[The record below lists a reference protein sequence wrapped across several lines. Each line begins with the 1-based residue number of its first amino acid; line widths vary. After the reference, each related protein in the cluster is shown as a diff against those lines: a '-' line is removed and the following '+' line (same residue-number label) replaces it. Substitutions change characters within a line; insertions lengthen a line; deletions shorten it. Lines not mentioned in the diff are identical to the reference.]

1 MSEWCGEGCC
11 SYERCRWCVD
21 SIAPD
26 RSDVERRDAA
36 VRGLGLQAR
45 YRLLL
50 LLRLLSLSL
59 TASWYTERV
68 SFAMSNVQTL
78 ESWIDELDA
87 KLPPLTRF
95 ILPVRQAAAAALGSL
110 RSC

>member
-1 MSEWCGEGCC
+1 
-11 SYERCRWCVD
+11 
-21 SIAPD
+21 
-26 RSDVERRDAA
+26 
-36 VRGLGLQAR
+36 
-45 YRLLL
+45 
-50 LLRLLSLSL
+50 
-59 TASWYTERV
+59 V